1 MPALTLLCLQ
11 SVVTAGLFAWIEGLF
26 FLGYRPKLQAE
37 LKRRIQE
44 ATNEATATDS
54 TRKEPLLN
62 ADNPVANK
70 H

>member
-1 MPALTLLCLQ
+1 MLCLQ

-44 ATNEATATDS
+44 ATHDTPAAETTG
-54 TRKEPLLN
+54 KEPLLSSQN
-62 ADNPVANK
+62 PLADK